1 MPADFI
7 PARVCI
13 LICEI
18 ILTLPCAA
26 ERDTYGTLIDIQ
38 KVDILGES
46 SSEHLSSYLS
56 QIGNPYFFRVG
67 SVPVQISFQANGR
80 PLEEKIKSYFM
91 ALKI

>member
-1 MPADFI
+1 MLDAKGSGY
-7 PARVCI
+7 
-13 LICEI
+13 LSY
-18 ILTLPCAA
+18 AA
-26 ERDTYGTLIDIQ
+26 EKDTYGTLIDIQ

-46 SSEHLSSYLS
+46 SSERLSSYLS

-67 SVPVQISFQANGR
+67 SIPVQISFQANGR